1 MALLHV
7 LDFIPTHFAYA
18 SLDASRDL
26 LSRSRSLHPR
36 SLPPRL
42 RDYVTF
48 LQKLH
53 RQIAHGEPPDP
64 CVWKSLDEIKPFS
77 SEGAGGDDT
86 LLTIF
91 SPPSVPP
98 STSLHISSPPSAS
111 TSLHHLLFHLPSPL
125 HNQTA
130 VTSLPTALLRR
141 SVMHALRFS
150 GRGALSSTSRQKLAA
165 IKRAKT

>member
-1 MALLHV
+1 MAILHV

-77 SEGAGGDDT
+77 SGGAGDGSDF
-86 LLTIF
+86 LANR
-91 SPPSVPP
+91 PSEEERD
-98 STSLHISSPPSAS
+98 ARAEA
-111 TSLHHLLFHLPSPL
+111 
-125 HNQTA
+125 QRERRA
-130 VTSLPTALLRR
+130 VVNIVDLRCR
-141 SVMHALRFS
+141 SDCRLRKWWHD
-150 GRGALSSTSRQKLAA
+150 AWP
-165 IKRAKT
+165 